1 MTTRSLSRLFI
12 AIAGLALTALL
23 FSGLPTS
30 AAGGGGG
37 KSVPTAPTNLVASA
51 ITETTVSLS
60 WKASTSNS
68 GRFSYRVK
76 IANLANS
83 AYTSLATV
91 SQTQT
96 TYTAKFLSP
105 NTAYNFSVY
114 AVDDKGNRSA
124 ESNIVSAS
132 TLADST
138 APSAPVLQAV
148 VLGPSQ
154 VQLTW
159 DKSTDNVANRC
170 CNYNIKMNGA
180 VLTQHVN
187 WAAAPTGKLSAVIRH
202 LAPGSTNAFSISVS
216 DWSGNNVATSN
227 TVNAT
232 TPPSSDVTP
241 PTAPTNLRLLQDDT
255 CGEVWLGW
263 TEATDDVDDQEEIEY
278 EIYINGV
285 LSALPVSAG
294 IDFDFVYG
302 LVNTDNFFTVKAVD
316 RSGNTSPASNV
327 YKVFLRC

>member
-114 AVDDKGNRSA
+114 AVDF
-124 ESNIVSAS
+124 
-132 TLADST
+132 
-138 APSAPVLQAV
+138 
-148 VLGPSQ
+148 
-154 VQLTW
+154 
-159 DKSTDNVANRC
+159 
-170 CNYNIKMNGA
+170 M
-180 VLTQHVN
+180 
-187 WAAAPTGKLSAVIRH
+187 
-202 LAPGSTNAFSISVS
+202 
-216 DWSGNNVATSN
+216 
-227 TVNAT
+227 
-232 TPPSSDVTP
+232 
-241 PTAPTNLRLLQDDT
+241 
-255 CGEVWLGW
+255 
-263 TEATDDVDDQEEIEY
+263 
-278 EIYINGV
+278 
-285 LSALPVSAG
+285 
-294 IDFDFVYG
+294 
-302 LVNTDNFFTVKAVD
+302 
-316 RSGNTSPASNV
+316 
-327 YKVFLRC
+327 